1 MLDLKLLTIPQYLY
15 LFVFVCL
22 FVCFPSLGNWWH
34 VCVRR
39 DVWWSSCGIIQGSLW
54 PCAFSIRFSSSSPSI
69 FGLFL
74 YHQTG
79 KVKQAID
86 CCVELNQW
94 DLAIDLAKQY
104 NIKEIDTLL
113 AKYASHLLEKNKT
126 LNAIE
131 LYLFNIPYPTASR
144 LLQPSSLSLQGAVQ
158 ILNVFC
164 AEFDLIFFF
173 TEVLSIYVY
182 LINGCWIKLT
192 CLRSLKLQLLC
203 QLFFLLTQST

>member
-1 MLDLKLLTIPQYLY
+1 M
-15 LFVFVCL
+15 
-22 FVCFPSLGNWWH
+22 
-34 VCVRR
+34 
-39 DVWWSSCGIIQGSLW
+39 
-54 PCAFSIRFSSSSPSI
+54 
-69 FGLFL
+69 
-74 YHQTG
+74 
-79 KVKQAID
+79 KQAID

-131 LYLFNIPYPTASR
+131 LYLFNIPYPTVSR
-144 LLQPSSLSLQGAVQ
+144 LLQPSSLSLHGAVQ

-164 AEFDLIFFF
+164 AEFDLIIFF
-173 TEVLSIYVY
+173 TEVLFIYVY